1 MEQIEI
7 WRRFNRIHRVC
18 NQLAICDEAGGE
30 AVFSRDDE
38 ALLVGDDADVLLA
51 YVRSTKDT
59 DFMLECCKI
68 DRNRLN
74 GRRATPDIRHSLFS
88 CWGSL
93 NEIHDLALKVVF
105 GISNEDIK
113 DCKYYIN
120 CVDGLCKDSETSSTI
135 INPVEKEVNDLPSEL
150 KTDEA
155 LSYSV
160 EFNENDLQQ
169 IKPKPNRGRPNGTFK
184 DKMICDTDGS
194 RLHKIHNAINGKTG
208 KDVSLI
214 ILACIKKGWITKPT
228 YTQVKNEFGDIG
240 SKTGYNRYLNE
251 QMFSREEL
259 EGAISILE

>member
-1 MEQIEI
+1 MIQIEI
-7 WRRFNRIHRVC
+7 WQRYNRIHRVC
-18 NQLAICDEAGGE
+18 NQLAMCDEAGGE

-38 ALLVGDDADVLLA
+38 ALLLGDDADVLLA
-51 YVRSTKDT
+51 YVRSAKDT

-74 GRRATPDIRHSLFS
+74 GRSATPEIRHSLFS

-93 NEIHDLALKVVF
+93 NEIHDLALKEVF

-120 CVDGLCKDSETSSTI
+120 CVDGLCKDSETSSI
-135 INPVEKEVNDLPSEL
+135 VINPVGKEVSDLPSEFN
-150 KTDEA
+150 TDEA

-160 EFNENDLQQ
+160 EFNENALQQ
-169 IKPKPNRGRPNGTFK
+169 TKTKPNRGRPNGTFK

-194 RLHKIHNAINGKTG
+194 RLHKIHNAINGRTG

-240 SKTGYNRYLNE
+240 SKTGYNRYLSE
-251 QMFSREEL
+251 KMFSREEL
-259 EGAISILE
+259 EGAISSLE